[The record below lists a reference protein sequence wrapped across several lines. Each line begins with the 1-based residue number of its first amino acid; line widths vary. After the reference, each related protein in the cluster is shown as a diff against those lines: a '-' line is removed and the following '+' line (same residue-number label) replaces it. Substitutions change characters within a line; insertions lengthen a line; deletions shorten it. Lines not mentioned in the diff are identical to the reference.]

1 MSGIFTFEATLKI
14 ITFGFLMNGSK
25 SYLRDPA
32 NMLDFFIVVSALISL
47 SSEAEIGFLKT
58 LRTVRVLRPFR
69 LVGRLKKLGIV
80 I

>member
-1 MSGIFTFEATLKI
+1 
-14 ITFGFLMNGSK
+14 
-25 SYLRDPA
+25 
-32 NMLDFFIVVSALISL
+32 MLDFFIVVSALISL